1 MDDEKKLMNCVTY
14 SLGEL
19 AAQWQRPQ
27 MRVLESHLRLVNV
40 LTESLN
46 ELQQYQLIEHNRCF
60 RPSVAKKVRK
70 FRQKFSEIVLRPS
83 YFFSST
89 LLVMSNPEKV
99 LFLKSEQAIDVQS
112 SENLLFIVAVE
123 E

>member
-60 RPSVAKKVRK
+60 RPSVAKKVRI
-70 FRQKFSEIVLRPS
+70 QKYKTFLEDVGTMYHQFER
-83 YFFSST
+83 F
-89 LLVMSNPEKV
+89 
-99 LFLKSEQAIDVQS
+99 LFDIKLHC
-112 SENLLFIVAVE
+112 
-123 E
+123 